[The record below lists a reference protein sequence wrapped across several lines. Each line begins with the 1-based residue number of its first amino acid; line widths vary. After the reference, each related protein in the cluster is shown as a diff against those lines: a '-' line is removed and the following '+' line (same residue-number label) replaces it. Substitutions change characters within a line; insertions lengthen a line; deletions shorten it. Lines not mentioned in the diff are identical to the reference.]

1 MSDETD
7 DPKKTAWTWEEETN
21 PVAQKAREIIA
32 AYEEEHIWEPAR
44 PAHLME
50 GEMLGE
56 PPLFS
61 ERTHPEPGF
70 PYRAMTEE
78 EVRVLARGIGQMA
91 SNAHRAEEDAY
102 RQQDSEMHCYYGGQ
116 ALKLHDVLK
125 LLERVLRGT
134 WPRSD
139 A

>member
-7 DPKKTAWTWEEETN
+7 DPKKATWTWEEETN
-21 PVAQKAREIIA
+21 PLSQVARKIIA
-32 AYEEEHIWEPAR
+32 EYEEEHIWEPAR

-50 GEMLGE
+50 GEMFGD

-61 ERTHPEPGF
+61 ERVYPEPGF
-70 PYRAMTEE
+70 PYRAMSED
-78 EVRVLARGIGQMA
+78 EVRVLARGIGQMI
-91 SNAHRAEEDAY
+91 SNARRAEEDAY
-102 RQQDSEMHCYYGGQ
+102 RQRDSEMDCYYRGQ
-116 ALKLHDVLK
+116 AQKLHDVLK